1 MMKPIKIL
9 FLLLL
14 CVILLEACKST
25 RSLQQSK
32 ETSRFLSSKFQLT
45 IPYQGDIITL
55 SGIIKMKSGERIQSS
70 FLMPVFRYEI
80 VRMDITPDE
89 ILFVDRINKCYVRA
103 AQSDINALLT
113 RKINFEKIET
123 LLFDASQS
131 GAKATITTEDLNLK
145 SFGVVKLHLYD
156 FSTADLTIVPTEVPA
171 KYKPV
176 ALDELLKLLLSL

>member
-1 MMKPIKIL
+1 MKPIKTL

-14 CVILLEACKST
+14 CVMLMEACKST
-25 RSLQQSK
+25 RQLQQSK
-32 ETSRFLSSKFQLT
+32 ESPRFLSSKLQLT
-45 IPYQGDIITL
+45 IPYQGDLITL
-55 SGIIKMKSGERIQSS
+55 FGIMKMKSGERIQSF

-89 ILFVDRINKCYVRA
+89 ILFVDRMNKCYIRA

-113 RKINFEKIET
+113 RKINFEKIEQ
-123 LLFDASQS
+123 LLFDASQP
-131 GAKATITTEDLNLK
+131 GAKTTITTEDLNLN
-145 SFGVVKLHLYD
+145 SLGAVKLHLYD

-171 KYKPV
+171 RYKPV